1 MLIVTYDNDN
11 IVVKEELMSIKY
23 VILGY
28 LSWQPLSGY
37 DLKKIIAE
45 SETLP
50 WSANNNQIYKAL
62 VQLHDDDLVTKKIED
77 QAGAPA
83 RHVYTITDKG
93 RKALNEW
100 VGGEPDLPQTKK
112 AFLHQL
118 MWADS
123 LNQAELDELLEG
135 YKEVVA
141 DKLFLLR
148 VQADRKPNM
157 PERTERESY
166 LWQMIYKNWI
176 QQFEI
181 ELDWVRQIRSELNRN
196 K

>member
-1 MLIVTYDNDN
+1 
-11 IVVKEELMSIKY
+11 MSIKF

-28 LSWQPLSGY
+28 LSWSSLTGY
-37 DLKKIIAE
+37 DLKKIISD

-62 VQLHDDDLVTKKIED
+62 VQLHDEAWVTKIIED
-77 QAGAPA
+77 QVGAPA
-83 RHVYTITDKG
+83 KHVYTITDSG
-93 RKALNEW
+93 RKALYEW
-100 VGGEPDLPQTKK
+100 VGGKPELPQTKK

-118 MWADS
+118 MWADT
-123 LNQAELDELLEG
+123 LKRDELDELMDA
-135 YKEVVA
+135 YREVVN

-157 PERTERESY
+157 PERTNRESY

-176 QQFEI
+176 QQYEI
-181 ELDWVRQIRSELNRN
+181 ELDWIRQLRSELNRFQ
-196 K
+196 